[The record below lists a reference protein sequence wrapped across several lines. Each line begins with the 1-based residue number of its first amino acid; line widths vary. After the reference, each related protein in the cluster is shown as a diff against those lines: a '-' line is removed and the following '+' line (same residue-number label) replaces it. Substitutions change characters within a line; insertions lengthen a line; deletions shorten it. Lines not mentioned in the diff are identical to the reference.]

1 MNTLKINLIPTTIVL
16 ATLLVTIQACT
27 DGKSEG
33 TSIPKGTESV
43 PVKVMSPEK
52 TDSNEIVL
60 TSGQLTTDDET
71 ILSFKTGGVVHLVK
85 AEEGD
90 RIRKGQLLASLD
102 LTEINTTVAQARLG
116 FEKAQRDYLRTQ
128 NLYRDSVATLE
139 QLQNAQTA
147 LNLAREQ
154 ADAVAFN
161 KSHSEIYAPTDGYV
175 LRKFVNPGYVISP
188 GDPILMTNGAGKG
201 NWILK
206 VGVSDK
212 QWASIKIK
220 DKAEIR
226 IDAIPNKVFQG
237 EVIRKS
243 GTSDPGTGAFAVEV
257 RLQST
262 DVKLA
267 SGMFGS
273 AKIHSTEVS
282 SAWALPYE
290 AVLDANDD
298 TGYVFITEDN
308 RKAKRCK
315 VTIES
320 FDSEKIYISRGLE
333 NAKAVIVSGS
343 AYLTENSPIYI
354 IK

>member
-1 MNTLKINLIPTTIVL
+1 MNTLKINLIPTIVVL
-16 ATLLVTIQACT
+16 GALLVTIQACT

-33 TSIPKGTESV
+33 TSIPKGTEPV
-43 PVKVMSPEK
+43 PVKVMIPEK
-52 TDSNEIVL
+52 TESNEIVL

-161 KSHSEIYAPTDGYV
+161 KSHSEIYAPADGYV

-188 GDPILMTNGAGKG
+188 GDPILLTNGAGKG

-212 QWASIKIK
+212 QWASI
-220 DKAEIR
+220 D
-226 IDAIPNKVFQG
+226 
-237 EVIRKS
+237 RKS
-243 GTSDPGTGAFAVEV
+243 VV
-257 RLQST
+257 
-262 DVKLA
+262 
-267 SGMFGS
+267 
-273 AKIHSTEVS
+273 
-282 SAWALPYE
+282 
-290 AVLDANDD
+290 
-298 TGYVFITEDN
+298 
-308 RKAKRCK
+308 
-315 VTIES
+315 
-320 FDSEKIYISRGLE
+320 
-333 NAKAVIVSGS
+333 
-343 AYLTENSPIYI
+343 
-354 IK
+354 